1 MSEARGDRNVQ
12 VQELKDLIYNFNEA
26 RNWHEVGHR
35 PKNLAMSITIE
46 AAELMEHFQWYDN
59 DHYEADKLAPEKRE
73 EIRLEV
79 ADIAIYLLSFCNRMG
94 IDLAQAVQDKIN
106 INEKRFPVEKYKVL

>member
-1 MSEARGDRNVQ
+1 MSEVRTDSSVTVA
-12 VQELKDLIYNFNEA
+12 ELKERVIAFNEA
-26 RNWHEVGHR
+26 RNWGDIGHR

-59 DHYEADKLAPEKRE
+59 DDYEVDKLPPEKRE

-94 IDLAQAVQDKIN
+94 IDLAQAVHDKYD
-106 INEKRFPVEKYKVL
+106 INEKRFPVENYRK